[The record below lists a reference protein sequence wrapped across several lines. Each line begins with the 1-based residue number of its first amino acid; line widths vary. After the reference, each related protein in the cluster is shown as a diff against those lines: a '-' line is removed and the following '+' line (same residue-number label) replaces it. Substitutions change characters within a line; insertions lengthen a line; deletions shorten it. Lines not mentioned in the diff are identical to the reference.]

1 MSLFLYVCNVFKK
14 NEKYTSLAAEK
25 EPVSFVSRAIFDS
38 ICRGYVSFHS
48 IIKTDSSS
56 GQPINDLLWVVLCV
70 LFRAQSEI
78 QMLTGHYDTSCCIF
92 AALFLKKNILKDL
105 ISFRTIL
112 ALAVGVVKSKAKPTK
127 LQAQAAG
134 CRNYFILYIQPY
146 ACHIKLTH

>member
-92 AALFLKKNILKDL
+92 AALFLKKNHFKGLDFFSNDT
-105 ISFRTIL
+105 SFSSRSSQIQSQTY
-112 ALAVGVVKSKAKPTK
+112 KASSSSRG
-127 LQAQAAG
+127 L
-134 CRNYFILYIQPY
+134 
-146 ACHIKLTH
+146 

>member
-78 QMLTGHYDTSCCIF
+78 QMLTGILRHILLYFCCFVFKKKHFEGLDFFSNDTSFSSRSSQIQ
-92 AALFLKKNILKDL
+92 
-105 ISFRTIL
+105 SQTY
-112 ALAVGVVKSKAKPTK
+112 KASSSSRG
-127 LQAQAAG
+127 L
-134 CRNYFILYIQPY
+134 
-146 ACHIKLTH
+146 

>member
-1 MSLFLYVCNVFKK
+1 MCVMYSKK

-56 GQPINDLLWVVLCV
+56 GQPRINDLLWVVLCV

-78 QMLTGHYDTSCCIF
+78 NAYCTGITTH
-92 AALFLKKNILKDL
+92 LVVFLLL
-105 ISFRTIL
+105 CF
-112 ALAVGVVKSKAKPTK
+112 
-127 LQAQAAG
+127 
-134 CRNYFILYIQPY
+134 
-146 ACHIKLTH
+146 